1 MVRVGTKGQIVNV
14 DGSRAAELFAGA
26 RAKVLQRLYRPDGVV
41 VELLNDGPV
50 WHRGQKGEIA
60 LRYFIP
66 DKRGS
71 GKPSGTR
78 AHARMTRRKS
88 TERPDGPLTERDY
101 RQAAKFD
108 MDRFGLTLPE
118 AMKLVKDKRYPGI
131 LKMIDDWRAKHGWP
145 AASSGLTRGHIYE
158 LLGIQRG
165 R

>member
-14 DGSRAAELFAGA
+14 DGSHAAELFAGA
-26 RAKVLQRLYRPDGVV
+26 RAKVLRRLYHPDGVI

-50 WHRGQKGEIA
+50 WHLGQQGEIA

-88 TERPDGPLTERDY
+88 ADSPTEHDY
-101 RQAAKFD
+101 QQAAKFD
-108 MDRFGLTLPE
+108 MKRFGLTLPE
-118 AMKLVKDKRYPGI
+118 ALRLVKDKRYPGI
-131 LKMIDDWRAKHGWP
+131 LKTIEDWRARYGWP
-145 AASSGLTRGHIYE
+145 AANSSLTRGYVYE
-158 LLGIQRG
+158 LLGMQRG
-165 R
+165 SGR